1 MVEAPSVKPANVQAL
16 RDRRYR
22 RRPELALDT
31 IQDAKAHLSDVGFC
45 FLFPIKGVEMPSLW
59 DAVCGC
65 TKPVPNAHR
74 DPHLH
79 KTWGWK
85 DESLGKRRW
94 YYGKLLRRRATLV
107 SLDLLPAFYACSDN
121 YGDLNDYL
129 EEYQAG
135 HLTVEAKWIYEALLE
150 HGPLNTV
157 RLRRETGMSAKT
169 AQSRYARAL
178 TELQVGLKVLPVGVA
193 KAGAWNYAFVYEIV
207 QRHFPELPLSARGI
221 SRDRARQVLV
231 SRYLDNV
238 VVSDRATIGRV
249 FHVLNWPSTELVET
263 IGMLLRDNVIWEMD
277 IEGMT
282 QPQLVSRK
290 ALEVVG

>member
-1 MVEAPSVKPANVQAL
+1 MSE
-16 RDRRYR
+16 
-22 RRPELALDT
+22 
-31 IQDAKAHLSDVGFC
+31 VGFC
-45 FLFPIKGVEMPSLW
+45 FLFPIKGVDLLSLW

-65 TKPVPNAHR
+65 TKSVPSAHR

-85 DESLGKRRW
+85 DGSLGKRRW

-135 HLTVEAKWIYEALLE
+135 HLTAEAKWIYEALLE

-157 RLRRETGMSAKT
+157 HLRRVTGMSAKT

-178 TELQVGLKVLPVGVA
+178 TELQVGFKVLPVGVA
-193 KAGAWNYAFVYEIV
+193 KAGAWNYAFIYEIV
-207 QRHFPELPLSARGI
+207 QRHFPELPLCAREI
-221 SRDRARQVLV
+221 SGDRARQELV

-238 VVSDRATIGRV
+238 VFADRAMIGRV
-249 FHVLNWPSTELVET
+249 FHVLNWRSMELDDA
-263 IGMLLRDNVIWEMD
+263 IGKLLRDEVIWEMD